1 MISVL
6 YLATFAA
13 IALLCVKRI
22 KNNKGISLYPI
33 FLMTIAVL
41 YLFVPAI
48 VFIFG
53 SYDKQN
59 SDLLRIISNTTN
71 AERIA
76 IYFLTLLCVAAI
88 SIPQKLRICSISSHN
103 ELYNADTYDAVRVR
117 DISYHVCRIWFWI
130 LFAVGLACTLIMIA
144 NIGISGF
151 IVYSG
156 SSRGEGALELQSGSL
171 FAYASNFS
179 KWLIASLTPGILMY
193 QIRKQTA
200 MKMLLLFAFALSVLL
215 LIFNAGKTS
224 FILFLIPFFMYW
236 MSRKGS
242 FKMRYLI
249 LAAVAIVLLVPFLD
263 NAFYF
268 ISTGEG
274 IGKYRTSWNYLNYM
288 MSVVR
293 QFAYPY
299 ANMAMRKPITELYGY
314 RFFLDYLVIPVN
326 LLPAFLLGGY
336 QLVPLYHLTTEY
348 FASILS
354 SGGGMP
360 NDFLFFSY
368 RQLGIVGIAVIG
380 TITGVIIKKLD
391 AILFELKAL
400 LAILG
405 INVSHFITTCCMTS
419 IVFILIEPL
428 SVFTSFPNI
437 IFAVVIAIHLRY
449 RLKHAKISDSK

>member
-1 MISVL
+1 MIPVL
-6 YLATFAA
+6 YLTTFAV
-13 IALLCVKRI
+13 IALVCVKRI
-22 KNNKGISLYPI
+22 KNNRGISLYPI

-59 SDLLRIISNTTN
+59 SDLIRIISNTTDT
-71 AERIA
+71 ERIA

-88 SIPQKLRICSISSHN
+88 SIPQKLRICGISSHK
-103 ELYNADTYDAVRVR
+103 ELYDAIRVR

-130 LFAVGLACTLIMIA
+130 LFSVGMACVLIMIA

-193 QIRKQTA
+193 QIRKQTG
-200 MKMLLLFAFALSVLL
+200 MKMLLPFVFALSMLL

-224 FILFLIPFFMYW
+224 FILFLIPLFMCW

-242 FKMRYLI
+242 FKIRYLV
-249 LAAVAIVLLVPFLD
+249 LATVAIVLLVPFLD
-263 NAFYF
+263 NAFYY
-268 ISTGEG
+268 ISTGED

-299 ANMAMRKPITELYGY
+299 ANMAMRKPITEIYGY
-314 RFFLDYLVIPVN
+314 RYFLDYLVVPVN

-354 SGGGMP
+354 STGGMP

-368 RQLGIVGIAVIG
+368 RQLGVAGIAMIG
-380 TITGVIIKKLD
+380 TIAGVIIKKLD
-391 AILFELKAL
+391 TILFELKDL

-405 INVSHFITTCCMTS
+405 INTSHFITTCCMTS

-437 IFAVVIAIHLRY
+437 IFAVLIAIHLRY